1 MPAFHLRRG
10 LHPAVRRADS
20 GTSSASREQTQGS
33 RVLGASA
40 IALISLA
47 AVLTLRGL
55 PSVAE
60 YGWSSIAY
68 YLLGAIFFFIPLAL
82 VAAELATGW
91 PRAGGLYAWVREA
104 FSDRSGFLAI
114 WFEWIE
120 NVVWFPTVLS
130 FVAAAIAYVIEPSL
144 ANEKLYL
151 VIVMLTVFWALTL
164 ANFFGIK
171 WTLRLN
177 NPAVI
182 IGTLIPAAILIGLGI
197 YWLAAGK
204 HLAIPFH
211 ASKLAPNLSH
221 VNNMVFFVGVI
232 LGYAGIEMAGFHA
245 KETRNPKRDYPR
257 AIILAALLIV
267 GISILATLAIAFV
280 VPQAKLSLVAGILE
294 AFQYFFGALGLGTWA
309 TQVMAALVGLGTLAL
324 ISTWLLG
331 PSKGLYAAE
340 RTGDLPPELH
350 YVNKRHVPVALLV
363 CQGVLGTMFALLFLF
378 VPSINTS
385 YWMLT
390 ALTTQILVLMYI
402 MIFAAAIK
410 LRYTQPDAPRAYR
423 IPGGKYYGMWIVAG
437 MGIVGSVFS
446 LIMGFIP
453 PTGVKHWPTPIY
465 VAAMFAAIIVC
476 SAPPFIMEKI
486 KKPSW
491 IEEHPDEVL
500 LDLDEDKTPAQI
512 AGEEAARLAAA
523 SGVVLAATGVQAD
536 AKASVS

>member
-1 MPAFHLRRG
+1 MPAERLHRH
-10 LHPAVRRADS
+10 LHPAVRRAEQADRVEV
-20 GTSSASREQTQGS
+20 GGQTQGP
-33 RVLGASA
+33 RVLGASS

-47 AVLTLRGL
+47 AVLTLRSL

-68 YLLGAIFFFIPLAL
+68 YLLGALLFFFPLAF

-130 FVAAAIAYVIEPSL
+130 FVAAAIAYVIEPKL
-144 ANEKLYL
+144 ANEKVYL
-151 VIVMLTVFWALTL
+151 VIVMLAVFWALTL
-164 ANFFGIK
+164 ANFFGMK

-182 IGTLIPAAILIGLGI
+182 IGTLLPAAILMGLGI

-204 HLAIPFH
+204 HLAVPFH
-211 ASKLAPNLSH
+211 TSKLLPNFSSI
-221 VNNMVFFVGVI
+221 NNLVFFVGVI

-257 AIILAALLIV
+257 ALILSALLIV

-280 VPQAKLSLVAGILE
+280 IPTAKLSLVAGILE
-294 AFQYFFGALGLGTWA
+294 AFEYFFGALGLGIWA
-309 TQVMAALVGLGTLAL
+309 TKVMAALVGIGTLAL

-363 CQGVLGTMFALLFLF
+363 AQGVLGTMFALLFLF
-378 VPSINTS
+378 APGINTS

-402 MIFAAAIK
+402 MIFASAIK
-410 LRYTQPDAPRAYR
+410 LRYTQPDTPRAYK
-423 IPGGKYYGMWIVAG
+423 IPGGNWGIWIVG
-437 MGIVGSVFS
+437 GIGILGSLFS
-446 LIMGFIP
+446 LILGFIP

-465 VAAMFAAIIVC
+465 VAAMFVAIIVC
-476 SAPPFIMEKI
+476 SAPPFIIEKI
-486 KKPSW
+486 KKPGW
-491 IEEHPDEVL
+491 IEAHPDTVL
-500 LDLDEDKTPAQI
+500 LDLDEGKTQAQL
-512 AGEEAARLAAA
+512 AGEDSAHLAAA
-523 SGVVLAATGVQAD
+523 GGSTALAD
-536 AKASVS
+536 ASLRHDEKAGVS